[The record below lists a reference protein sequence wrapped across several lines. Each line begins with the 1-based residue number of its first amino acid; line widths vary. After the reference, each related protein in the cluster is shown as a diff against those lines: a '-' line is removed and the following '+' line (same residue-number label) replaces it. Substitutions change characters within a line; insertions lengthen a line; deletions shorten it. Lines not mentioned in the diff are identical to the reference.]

1 MLIELLLYI
10 SLLSMLS
17 GIAVPIVIGLHSHA
31 HTTIDKIQEAY
42 KE

>member
-17 GIAVPIVIGLHSHA
+17 GIAVPIVIDLHTHA
-31 HTTIDKIQEAY
+31 YKTIDQIKEEY
-42 KE
+42 KA